1 MDRKNAGIEYD
12 REVFAPSADRLAAD
26 GNPSMRGVFILLA
39 SIFAIVALGLLGY
52 KIVTQSDLAGS
63 SGDSRVLAQV
73 DQRLSTI
80 EQRIEQLEQ
89 DNHRR
94 PYAAPAQTPKSDA
107 PAAPANSGTA
117 AHSRYQVNPAAT
129 ERTRNIVAAPDSATQ
144 NKIAGLQ
151 QGLGTLQNDTAANR
165 DALQATSNKL
175 ADVAGQV
182 NSQSVQILR
191 NQDEVNQL
199 LAHSE
204 KTSIPFELL
213 RGAEP
218 QLIGPVRLALKS
230 ANQKNYRY
238 TLCVYVE
245 QSCLELKDRN
255 RFEVVEFIVSRN
267 SPPLEVIATR
277 VSKDGILGYL
287 EVPRDLAG
295 R

>member
-1 MDRKNAGIEYD
+1 MMDRKNAGIEYD
-12 REVFAPSADRLAAD
+12 REAFIPAADRLSD
-26 GNPSMRGVFILLA
+26 SNPSLRGVLVLVA
-39 SIFAIVALGLLGY
+39 SIAAIIALAFLGY
-52 KIVTQSDLAGS
+52 KIVAQSDVGGGS
-63 SGDSRVLAQV
+63 PSDSRMLGQL
-73 DQRLSTI
+73 DQRLSGI
-80 EQRIEQLEQ
+80 EQRLEQLEQ
-89 DNHRR
+89 ENHRR
-94 PYAAPAQTPKSDA
+94 NYAFPGPPPKADTPSAAASAPAVTSP
-107 PAAPANSGTA
+107 P
-117 AHSRYQVNPAAT
+117 RYQVVPTQKTRAAGAT
-129 ERTRNIVAAPDSATQ
+129 DAATQ

-151 QGLGTLQNDTAANR
+151 QGLGAVQSDTAANR
-165 DALQATSNKL
+165 DALQATSNRL

-204 KTSIPFELL
+204 KISIPFELL

-218 QLIGPVRLALKS
+218 QVVGPVRLGLKS
-230 ANQKNYRY
+230 SNQKNYRY

-245 QSCLELKDRN
+245 PTCLELKDRN

-277 VSKDGILGYL
+277 VTKEGILGYL
-287 EVPRDLAG
+287 EVPREMAG

>member
-12 REVFAPSADRLAAD
+12 REAFIPAADRLSD
-26 GNPSMRGVFILLA
+26 SNPSLRGVLVLVA
-39 SIFAIVALGLLGY
+39 SIAAIIALAFLGY
-52 KIVTQSDLAGS
+52 KIVAQSDVGGGS
-63 SGDSRVLAQV
+63 PSDSRMLGQL
-73 DQRLSTI
+73 DQRLSGI
-80 EQRIEQLEQ
+80 EQRLEQLEQ
-89 DNHRR
+89 ENHRR
-94 PYAAPAQTPKSDA
+94 NYPFPGPTPKTDTPSAAASA
-107 PAAPANSGTA
+107 PVVASPP
-117 AHSRYQVNPAAT
+117 RYQVVPTQKTRAAGAT
-129 ERTRNIVAAPDSATQ
+129 DAATQ

-151 QGLGTLQNDTAANR
+151 QGLGAVQSDTAANR
-165 DALQATSNKL
+165 DALQATSNRL

-204 KTSIPFELL
+204 KISIPFELL

-218 QLIGPVRLALKS
+218 QVVGPVRLGLKS
-230 ANQKNYRY
+230 SNQKNYRY

-245 QSCLELKDRN
+245 PTCLELKDRN

-277 VSKDGILGYL
+277 VTKEGILGYL
-287 EVPRDLAG
+287 EVPREMAG

>member
-12 REVFAPSADRLAAD
+12 REAFIPAADRLSD
-26 GNPSMRGVFILLA
+26 SNPSLRGVLVLVA
-39 SIFAIVALGLLGY
+39 SIAAIIALAFLGY
-52 KIVTQSDLAGS
+52 KIVAQSDVGGGS
-63 SGDSRVLAQV
+63 PSDSRMLGQL
-73 DQRLSTI
+73 DQRLSGI
-80 EQRIEQLEQ
+80 EQRLEQLEQ
-89 DNHRR
+89 ENHRR
-94 PYAAPAQTPKSDA
+94 NYAFPGPPPKADTPSAAASAPAVASP
-107 PAAPANSGTA
+107 P
-117 AHSRYQVNPAAT
+117 RYQVVPTQKTRAAGAT
-129 ERTRNIVAAPDSATQ
+129 DAATQ

-151 QGLGTLQNDTAANR
+151 QGLGAVQSDTAANR
-165 DALQATSNKL
+165 DALQATSNRL

-204 KTSIPFELL
+204 KISIPFELL

-218 QLIGPVRLALKS
+218 QVVGPVRLGLKS
-230 ANQKNYRY
+230 SNQKNYRY

-245 QSCLELKDRN
+245 PTCLELKDRN

-277 VSKDGILGYL
+277 VTKEGILGYL
-287 EVPRDLAG
+287 EVPREMAG

>member
-12 REVFAPSADRLAAD
+12 REAFAHSEERMSG
-26 GNPSMRGVFILLA
+26 GNPSTRGIFILLA
-39 SIFAIVALGLLGY
+39 SILVITALAVLGY
-52 KIVTQSDLAGS
+52 KIVSQSDAGGS
-63 SGDSRVLAQV
+63 NGESRVLSQV
-73 DQRLSTI
+73 DQRLSAI
-80 EQRIEQLEQ
+80 EQRMEQLEQ
-89 DNHRR
+89 ENHRR
-94 PYAAPAQTPKSDA
+94 SYAAPAQNSKSDA
-107 PAAPANSGTA
+107 PAASAPSTA
-117 AHSRYQVNPAAT
+117 AAAPAYRVSPTPRPQPA
-129 ERTRNIVAAPDSATQ
+129 RPAAPDTATQ
-144 NKIAGLQ
+144 NKIAGIQ
-151 QGLGTLQNDTAANR
+151 QGLGALQNDTTANR
-165 DALQATSNKL
+165 EAWQATSNKL

-182 NSQSVQILR
+182 NSQNVQILR

-213 RGAEP
+213 RGASP
-218 QLIGPVRLALKS
+218 QLIGPVHLALKS
-230 ANQKNYRY
+230 TNQKNFRY

-287 EVPRDLAG
+287 EVPREIAAH
-295 R
+295 

>member
-12 REVFAPSADRLAAD
+12 REAFIPAADRLSD
-26 GNPSMRGVFILLA
+26 SNPSLRGVLVLVA
-39 SIFAIVALGLLGY
+39 SIAAIIALAFLGY
-52 KIVTQSDLAGS
+52 KIVAQSDVGGGS
-63 SGDSRVLAQV
+63 PSGSRMLGQL
-73 DQRLSTI
+73 DQRLSGI
-80 EQRIEQLEQ
+80 EQRLEQLEQ
-89 DNHRR
+89 ENHRR
-94 PYAAPAQTPKSDA
+94 NYAFPASTPKADTPSAAASA
-107 PAAPANSGTA
+107 PVVASSP
-117 AHSRYQVNPAAT
+117 RYQVVPTQKTRAAAAT
-129 ERTRNIVAAPDSATQ
+129 DAATQ

-151 QGLGTLQNDTAANR
+151 QGLGAVQSDTAANR
-165 DALQATSNKL
+165 DALQATSNRL

-204 KTSIPFELL
+204 KISIPFELL

-218 QLIGPVRLALKS
+218 QVVGPVRLGLKS
-230 ANQKNYRY
+230 SNQKNYRY

-245 QSCLELKDRN
+245 PTCLELKDRN

-277 VSKDGILGYL
+277 VTKEEILGYL
-287 EVPRDLAG
+287 EVPREMAG

>member
-1 MDRKNAGIEYD
+1 MMDRKNAGIEYD
-12 REVFAPSADRLAAD
+12 REAFIPAADRLSD
-26 GNPSMRGVFILLA
+26 SNPSLRGVLVLVA
-39 SIFAIVALGLLGY
+39 SIAAIIALAFLGY
-52 KIVTQSDLAGS
+52 KIVAQSDVGGGS
-63 SGDSRVLAQV
+63 PSDSRMLGQL
-73 DQRLSTI
+73 DQRLSGI
-80 EQRIEQLEQ
+80 EQRLEQLEQ
-89 DNHRR
+89 ENHRR
-94 PYAAPAQTPKSDA
+94 NYAFPGPPPKADTPSAAASAPAVACP
-107 PAAPANSGTA
+107 P
-117 AHSRYQVNPAAT
+117 RYQVVPTQKTRAAGAT
-129 ERTRNIVAAPDSATQ
+129 DAATQ

-151 QGLGTLQNDTAANR
+151 QGLGAVQSDTAANR
-165 DALQATSNKL
+165 DALQATSNRL

-204 KTSIPFELL
+204 KISIPFELL

-218 QLIGPVRLALKS
+218 QIVGPVRLGLKS
-230 ANQKNYRY
+230 SNQKNYRY

-245 QSCLELKDRN
+245 PTCLELKDRN

-277 VSKDGILGYL
+277 VTKEGILGYL
-287 EVPRDLAG
+287 EVPREMAG

>member
-1 MDRKNAGIEYD
+1 MMDRKNAGIEYD
-12 REVFAPSADRLAAD
+12 REAFIPAADRLSD
-26 GNPSMRGVFILLA
+26 SNPSLRGVLVLVA
-39 SIFAIVALGLLGY
+39 SIAAIIALAFLGY
-52 KIVTQSDLAGS
+52 KIVAQSDVGGGS
-63 SGDSRVLAQV
+63 PSDSRMLGQL
-73 DQRLSTI
+73 DQRLSGI
-80 EQRIEQLEQ
+80 EQRLEQLEQ
-89 DNHRR
+89 ENHRR
-94 PYAAPAQTPKSDA
+94 TYAFPTQAPKADTPS
-107 PAAPANSGTA
+107 AAASTPVMASPP
-117 AHSRYQVNPAAT
+117 RYQVVPTQKTRAAGAT
-129 ERTRNIVAAPDSATQ
+129 DAATQ

-151 QGLGTLQNDTAANR
+151 QGLGAVQSDTAANR
-165 DALQATSNKL
+165 DALQATSNRL

-204 KTSIPFELL
+204 KISIPFELL

-218 QLIGPVRLALKS
+218 QVVGPVRLGLKS
-230 ANQKNYRY
+230 SNQKNYRY

-245 QSCLELKDRN
+245 PTCLELKDRN

-277 VSKDGILGYL
+277 VTKEGILGYL
-287 EVPRDLAG
+287 EVPREMAG

>member
-12 REVFAPSADRLAAD
+12 RDAFIPAADAMSD
-26 GNPSMRGVFILLA
+26 GNPSLRGVLVLVA
-39 SIFAIVALGLLGY
+39 SIAAIAALAFLGY
-52 KIVTQSDLAGS
+52 KIVGQSDASGWS
-63 SGDSRVLAQV
+63 SDSRVLNRL
-73 DQRLSTI
+73 DQRLSGI
-80 EQRIEQLEQ
+80 EQRLEQLEQ

-94 PYAAPAQTPKSDA
+94 AYAPPVPAPKADA
-107 PAAPANSGTA
+107 PAAASVPAA
-117 AHSRYQVNPAAT
+117 APRPHYQVSPTPQTRAAD
-129 ERTRNIVAAPDSATQ
+129 AATQ
-144 NKIAGLQ
+144 NKLAGLQ
-151 QGLGTLQNDTAANR
+151 QGLGALQNDTNANR
-165 DALQATSNKL
+165 EALQATSSRL

-204 KTSIPFELL
+204 KVSIPFELL
-213 RGAEP
+213 RGTEP
-218 QLIGPVRLALKS
+218 QMVGPVRLGLKS
-230 ANQKNYRY
+230 TNQKNLRY

-245 QSCLELKDRN
+245 PKCLELKDRN

-277 VSKDGILGYL
+277 VTRDGITGYL
-287 EVPRDLAG
+287 EVPREIAG

>member
-12 REVFAPSADRLAAD
+12 REAFIPAADAMSD
-26 GNPSMRGVFILLA
+26 GNPSLRGVLVLLA
-39 SIFAIVALGLLGY
+39 SIAAIAALAFLGY
-52 KIVTQSDLAGS
+52 KIVAQSDASGS
-63 SGDSRVLAQV
+63 FADSRVLSQL
-73 DQRLSTI
+73 DQRLSGI
-80 EQRIEQLEQ
+80 EQRLEQIEQE
-89 DNHRR
+89 NHRR
-94 PYAAPAQTPKSDA
+94 GYA
-107 PAAPANSGTA
+107 PAAQPAKSDP
-117 AHSRYQVNPAAT
+117 PAAST
-129 ERTRNIVAAPDSATQ
+129 SANAAAPPAYRVTPTPRPRPAAADPATQ
-144 NKIAGLQ
+144 NKLAGLQ
-151 QGLGTLQNDTAANR
+151 QGLGALQNDTTANR
-165 DALQATSNKL
+165 EAWQATSNKL

-213 RGAEP
+213 RGSEP
-218 QLIGPVRLALKS
+218 QLVGPVHLALKS
-230 ANQKNYRY
+230 TNQKNFRY

-245 QSCLELKDRN
+245 QTCLELKDRN

-277 VSKDGILGYL
+277 VTKEGILGYL
-287 EVPRDLAG
+287 EVPREISG

>member
-1 MDRKNAGIEYD
+1 MMDRKNAGIEYD
-12 REVFAPSADRLAAD
+12 REAFIPAADRLSD
-26 GNPSMRGVFILLA
+26 SNPSLRGVLVLVA
-39 SIFAIVALGLLGY
+39 SIAAIIALAFLGY
-52 KIVTQSDLAGS
+52 KIVAQSDVGGGS
-63 SGDSRVLAQV
+63 PSDSRVLGQL
-73 DQRLSTI
+73 DQRLSGI
-80 EQRIEQLEQ
+80 EQRLGQLEQ
-89 DNHRR
+89 ENHRR
-94 PYAAPAQTPKSDA
+94 IYAFPAPSPKADAPVATSA
-107 PAAPANSGTA
+107 PAAA
-117 AHSRYQVNPAAT
+117 ASPPRYQVIPTQKTRAAAT
-129 ERTRNIVAAPDSATQ
+129 VDAATQ

-151 QGLGTLQNDTAANR
+151 QGLGAVQSDTAANR
-165 DALQATSNKL
+165 DALQATSNRL

-204 KTSIPFELL
+204 KISIPFELL

-218 QLIGPVRLALKS
+218 QVVGPVRLGLKS
-230 ANQKNYRY
+230 SNQKNYRY

-245 QSCLELKDRN
+245 PTCLELKDRN

-277 VSKDGILGYL
+277 VTKEGILGYL
-287 EVPRDLAG
+287 EVPREMAG

>member
-12 REVFAPSADRLAAD
+12 REAFIPAADRLSD
-26 GNPSMRGVFILLA
+26 SNPSLRGVLVLVA
-39 SIFAIVALGLLGY
+39 SIAAIIALAFLGY
-52 KIVTQSDLAGS
+52 KIVAQSDVGGGS
-63 SGDSRVLAQV
+63 ASDSRVLGQL
-73 DQRLSTI
+73 DQRLSGI
-80 EQRIEQLEQ
+80 EQRLEQLEQ
-89 DNHRR
+89 ESHRR
-94 PYAAPAQTPKSDA
+94 TYAFPAPTPKADPPSAAASA
-107 PAAPANSGTA
+107 PAAASPP
-117 AHSRYQVNPAAT
+117 RYQVVPTQKTRAA
-129 ERTRNIVAAPDSATQ
+129 AAADAATQ
-144 NKIAGLQ
+144 NKITGLQ
-151 QGLGTLQNDTAANR
+151 QGLGAVQSDTAANR
-165 DALQATSNKL
+165 DALQATSNRL

-204 KTSIPFELL
+204 KISIPFELL

-218 QLIGPVRLALKS
+218 QVVGPVRLGLKS
-230 ANQKNYRY
+230 SNQKNYRY

-245 QSCLELKDRN
+245 PTCLELKDRN

-277 VSKDGILGYL
+277 VTKEGILGYL
-287 EVPRDLAG
+287 EVPREMAG

>member
-1 MDRKNAGIEYD
+1 MMDRKNAGIEYD
-12 REVFAPSADRLAAD
+12 REAFIPAADRSSD
-26 GNPSMRGVFILLA
+26 SNPSLRGVLVLVA
-39 SIFAIVALGLLGY
+39 SIAAIIALAFLGY
-52 KIVTQSDLAGS
+52 KIVAQSDVGGGS
-63 SGDSRVLAQV
+63 PSDSRVLGQL
-73 DQRLSTI
+73 DQRLSGI
-80 EQRIEQLEQ
+80 EQRLEQLEQ
-89 DNHRR
+89 ESHRR
-94 PYAAPAQTPKSDA
+94 TYAFPAPSPKADVPAAASAPAIASP
-107 PAAPANSGTA
+107 P
-117 AHSRYQVNPAAT
+117 RYQVIPTQKTRAA
-129 ERTRNIVAAPDSATQ
+129 AAADAATQ

-151 QGLGTLQNDTAANR
+151 QGLGTVQSDTAANR
-165 DALQATSNKL
+165 DALQATSNRL

-204 KTSIPFELL
+204 KISIPFELL

-218 QLIGPVRLALKS
+218 QVVGPVRLGLKS
-230 ANQKNYRY
+230 SNQKNYRY

-245 QSCLELKDRN
+245 PACLELKDRN

-277 VSKDGILGYL
+277 VTKEGILGYL
-287 EVPRDLAG
+287 EVPREMAG

>member
-12 REVFAPSADRLAAD
+12 REAFIPAADRLSD
-26 GNPSMRGVFILLA
+26 SNPSLRGVLVLVA
-39 SIFAIVALGLLGY
+39 SIAAIIALAFLGY
-52 KIVTQSDLAGS
+52 KIVAQSDVGGGS
-63 SGDSRVLAQV
+63 PSDSRMLGQL
-73 DQRLSTI
+73 DQRLSGI
-80 EQRIEQLEQ
+80 EQRLEQLEQ
-89 DNHRR
+89 ENHRR
-94 PYAAPAQTPKSDA
+94 NYPFPGPTPKADTPSAAASA
-107 PAAPANSGTA
+107 PVVASPP
-117 AHSRYQVNPAAT
+117 RYQVVPTQKTRAAGAT
-129 ERTRNIVAAPDSATQ
+129 DAATQ

-151 QGLGTLQNDTAANR
+151 QGLGAVQSDTAANR
-165 DALQATSNKL
+165 DALQATSNRL

-204 KTSIPFELL
+204 KISIPFELL

-218 QLIGPVRLALKS
+218 QVVGPVRLGLKS
-230 ANQKNYRY
+230 SNQKNYRY

-245 QSCLELKDRN
+245 PTCLELKDRN

-277 VSKDGILGYL
+277 VTKEGILGYL
-287 EVPRDLAG
+287 EVPREMAG

>member
-1 MDRKNAGIEYD
+1 MMDRKNAGIEYD
-12 REVFAPSADRLAAD
+12 REAYIPAADRLSD
-26 GNPSMRGVFILLA
+26 SNPSLRGVLVLVA
-39 SIFAIVALGLLGY
+39 SIAAIIALAFLGY
-52 KIVTQSDLAGS
+52 KIVAQSDVGGGS
-63 SGDSRVLAQV
+63 PSDSRMLGQL
-73 DQRLSTI
+73 DQRLSGI
-80 EQRIEQLEQ
+80 EQRLEQLEQ
-89 DNHRR
+89 ENHRR
-94 PYAAPAQTPKSDA
+94 NYAFPGPPPKADTPSAAASAPAVTSP
-107 PAAPANSGTA
+107 P
-117 AHSRYQVNPAAT
+117 RYQVVPTQKTRAAGAT
-129 ERTRNIVAAPDSATQ
+129 DAATQ

-151 QGLGTLQNDTAANR
+151 QGLGAVQSDTAANR
-165 DALQATSNKL
+165 DALQATSNRL

-204 KTSIPFELL
+204 KISIPFELL

-218 QLIGPVRLALKS
+218 QVVGPVRLGLKS
-230 ANQKNYRY
+230 SNQKNYRY

-245 QSCLELKDRN
+245 PTCLELKDRN

-277 VSKDGILGYL
+277 VTKEGILGYL
-287 EVPRDLAG
+287 EVPREMAG

>member
-12 REVFAPSADRLAAD
+12 REAFIPAADRLSD
-26 GNPSMRGVFILLA
+26 SNPSLRGVLVLVA
-39 SIFAIVALGLLGY
+39 SIAAIIALAFLGY
-52 KIVTQSDLAGS
+52 KIVAQSDVGGGS
-63 SGDSRVLAQV
+63 PSDSRMLGQL
-73 DQRLSTI
+73 DQRLSGI
-80 EQRIEQLEQ
+80 EQRLEQLEQ
-89 DNHRR
+89 ENHRR
-94 PYAAPAQTPKSDA
+94 NYAFPGPPPKAETPSAAASAPAVASP
-107 PAAPANSGTA
+107 P
-117 AHSRYQVNPAAT
+117 RYQVVPTQKTRAAGAT
-129 ERTRNIVAAPDSATQ
+129 DAATQ

-151 QGLGTLQNDTAANR
+151 QGLGAVQSDTAANR
-165 DALQATSNKL
+165 DALQATSNRL

-204 KTSIPFELL
+204 KISIPFELL

-218 QLIGPVRLALKS
+218 QVVGPVRLGLKS
-230 ANQKNYRY
+230 SNQKNYRY

-245 QSCLELKDRN
+245 PTCLELKDRN

-277 VSKDGILGYL
+277 VTKEGILGYL
-287 EVPRDLAG
+287 EVPREMAG

>member
-12 REVFAPSADRLAAD
+12 REAFIPAAEHMSD
-26 GNPSMRGVFILLA
+26 GNPSMRGILVLLA
-39 SIFAIVALGLLGY
+39 SIAAIAALAFLGY
-52 KIVTQSDLAGS
+52 KIVTQSDANGS
-63 SGDSRVLAQV
+63 VADSRVLGQL
-73 DQRLSTI
+73 DQRLSGI
-80 EQRIEQLEQ
+80 EQRLEQLEQ

-94 PYAAPAQTPKSDA
+94 SYAAPAQNPKSEA
-107 PAAPANSGTA
+107 PAASSNPSGA
-117 AHSRYQVNPAAT
+117 SRSKYQVSPATTERSRSVAAT
-129 ERTRNIVAAPDSATQ
+129 DPATQ

-151 QGLGTLQNDTAANR
+151 QGLGALQNDTTANR
-165 DALQATSNKL
+165 EAWQATTNKL
-175 ADVAGQV
+175 ADVSGQIS
-182 NSQSVQILR
+182 SQNVQILR

-213 RGAEP
+213 RGSEP
-218 QLIGPVRLALKS
+218 QLVGPVHLALKS
-230 ANQKNYRY
+230 TNQKNYRY

-287 EVPRDLAG
+287 EVPREIASH
-295 R
+295 

>member
-12 REVFAPSADRLAAD
+12 REAFIPAADRLSD
-26 GNPSMRGVFILLA
+26 SNPSLRGVLVLVA
-39 SIFAIVALGLLGY
+39 SIAAIIALAFLGY
-52 KIVTQSDLAGS
+52 KIVAQSDVGGGS
-63 SGDSRVLAQV
+63 PSDSRILGQL
-73 DQRLSTI
+73 DQRLSGI
-80 EQRIEQLEQ
+80 EQRLEQLEQ
-89 DNHRR
+89 ENHRR
-94 PYAAPAQTPKSDA
+94 NYAFPGPPPKAETPSAAASAPAVASP
-107 PAAPANSGTA
+107 P
-117 AHSRYQVNPAAT
+117 RYQVVPTQKTRAAGAT
-129 ERTRNIVAAPDSATQ
+129 DAATQ

-151 QGLGTLQNDTAANR
+151 QGLGAVQSDTAANR
-165 DALQATSNKL
+165 DALQATSNRL

-204 KTSIPFELL
+204 KISIPFELL

-218 QLIGPVRLALKS
+218 QVVGPVRLGLKS
-230 ANQKNYRY
+230 SNQKNYRY

-245 QSCLELKDRN
+245 PTCLELKDRN

-277 VSKDGILGYL
+277 VTKEGILGYL
-287 EVPRDLAG
+287 EVPREMAG

>member
-12 REVFAPSADRLAAD
+12 REAFIPAADRLSD
-26 GNPSMRGVFILLA
+26 SNPSLRGVLVLVA
-39 SIFAIVALGLLGY
+39 SIAAIIALAFLGY
-52 KIVTQSDLAGS
+52 KIVAQSDVGGGS
-63 SGDSRVLAQV
+63 PSDSRMLGQL
-73 DQRLSTI
+73 DQRLSGI
-80 EQRIEQLEQ
+80 EQRLEQLEQ
-89 DNHRR
+89 ENHRR
-94 PYAAPAQTPKSDA
+94 NYAFPGPPPKAETPSAAASAPAVASP
-107 PAAPANSGTA
+107 P
-117 AHSRYQVNPAAT
+117 RYQVVPTQKTRAAGGT
-129 ERTRNIVAAPDSATQ
+129 DAATQ

-151 QGLGTLQNDTAANR
+151 QGLGAVQSDTAANR
-165 DALQATSNKL
+165 DALQATSNRL

-204 KTSIPFELL
+204 KISIPFELL

-218 QLIGPVRLALKS
+218 QVVGPVRLGLKS
-230 ANQKNYRY
+230 SNQKNYRY

-245 QSCLELKDRN
+245 PTCLELKDRN

-277 VSKDGILGYL
+277 VTKEGILGYL
-287 EVPRDLAG
+287 EVPREMAG

>member
-12 REVFAPSADRLAAD
+12 REAFIPAADRLSD
-26 GNPSMRGVFILLA
+26 SNPSLRGVLVLVA
-39 SIFAIVALGLLGY
+39 SIAAIIALAFLGY
-52 KIVTQSDLAGS
+52 KIVAQSDVGAGS
-63 SGDSRVLAQV
+63 PSDSRVLGQL
-73 DQRLSTI
+73 DQRLSGI
-80 EQRIEQLEQ
+80 EQRLGQLEQ
-89 DNHRR
+89 ENHRR
-94 PYAAPAQTPKSDA
+94 TYAFPAPTPKADPPSAAASAPAVASP
-107 PAAPANSGTA
+107 P
-117 AHSRYQVNPAAT
+117 RYQVIPTQKTRAAD
-129 ERTRNIVAAPDSATQ
+129 AATQ

-151 QGLGTLQNDTAANR
+151 QGLGAVQSDTAANR
-165 DALQATSNKL
+165 DALQATSNRL

-204 KTSIPFELL
+204 KISIPFELL

-218 QLIGPVRLALKS
+218 QVVGPVRLGLKS
-230 ANQKNYRY
+230 SNQKNYRY

-245 QSCLELKDRN
+245 PTCLELKDRN

-277 VSKDGILGYL
+277 VTKEGILGYL
-287 EVPRDLAG
+287 EVPREMAG

>member
-1 MDRKNAGIEYD
+1 MMDRKNAGIEYD
-12 REVFAPSADRLAAD
+12 REVFAPSDRAAD
-26 GNPSMRGVFILLA
+26 GSPSLRGVFILLG

-52 KIVTQSDLAGS
+52 KIVSQSDIAGS
-63 SGDSRVLAQV
+63 SGDSRLIAQV

-94 PYAAPAQTPKSDA
+94 AYAPPAQASKNDA
-107 PAAPANSGTA
+107 PAAQTNSSETA
-117 AHSRYQVNPAAT
+117 RSRYQVSPAGT
-129 ERTRNIVAAPDSATQ
+129 EKSRNVVGAPDTATQ
-144 NKIAGLQ
+144 NRIAGLQ

-165 DALQATSNKL
+165 AALQATSSKL

-182 NSQSVQILR
+182 SSQSVQILR

-213 RGAEP
+213 RGSQP

-277 VSKDGILGYL
+277 VSKEGILGYL
-287 EVPRDLAG
+287 EVPRDLAA

>member
-12 REVFAPSADRLAAD
+12 REAFIPAADAMSD
-26 GNPSMRGVFILLA
+26 GNPSLRGVLVLLA
-39 SIFAIVALGLLGY
+39 SIAAIAALAFLGY
-52 KIVTQSDLAGS
+52 KIVAQSDASGS
-63 SGDSRVLAQV
+63 VADSRVLSQL
-73 DQRLSTI
+73 DQRLSGI
-80 EQRIEQLEQ
+80 EQRIEQIEQ
-89 DNHRR
+89 ENHRR
-94 PYAAPAQTPKSDA
+94 GYTPAAQPAKSDPPA
-107 PAAPANSGTA
+107 PSTSANASAPPAYRVIPTPRPRPAAADP
-117 AHSRYQVNPAAT
+117 
-129 ERTRNIVAAPDSATQ
+129 ATQ

-151 QGLGTLQNDTAANR
+151 QGLGALQNDTTANR
-165 DALQATSNKL
+165 EAWQATSNKL

-213 RGAEP
+213 RGSEP
-218 QLIGPVRLALKS
+218 QLVGPVHLALKS
-230 ANQKNYRY
+230 TNQKNFRY

-245 QSCLELKDRN
+245 QTCLELKDRN

-267 SPPLEVIATR
+267 SPPLEMIATR
-277 VSKDGILGYL
+277 VTKEGILGYL
-287 EVPRDLAG
+287 EVPREIAG

>member
-1 MDRKNAGIEYD
+1 MMDRKNAGIEYD
-12 REVFAPSADRLAAD
+12 REAFIPAADRLSD
-26 GNPSMRGVFILLA
+26 SNPSLRGVLVLVA
-39 SIFAIVALGLLGY
+39 SIAAIIALAFLGY
-52 KIVTQSDLAGS
+52 KIVAQSDVGGGS
-63 SGDSRVLAQV
+63 PSDSRMLGQL
-73 DQRLSTI
+73 DQRLSGI
-80 EQRIEQLEQ
+80 EQRLEQLEQ
-89 DNHRR
+89 ENHRR
-94 PYAAPAQTPKSDA
+94 NYAFPGPPPKAETPSAAASAPAVASP
-107 PAAPANSGTA
+107 P
-117 AHSRYQVNPAAT
+117 RYQVVPTQKTRAAGAT
-129 ERTRNIVAAPDSATQ
+129 DAATQ

-151 QGLGTLQNDTAANR
+151 QGLGAVQSDTAANR
-165 DALQATSNKL
+165 DALQATSNRL

-204 KTSIPFELL
+204 KISIPFELL

-218 QLIGPVRLALKS
+218 QVVGPVRLGLKS
-230 ANQKNYRY
+230 SNQKNYRY

-245 QSCLELKDRN
+245 PTCLELKDRN

-277 VSKDGILGYL
+277 VTKEGILGYL
-287 EVPRDLAG
+287 EVPREMAG

>member
-12 REVFAPSADRLAAD
+12 REAFIPAADRLSD
-26 GNPSMRGVFILLA
+26 SNPSLRGVLVLVA
-39 SIFAIVALGLLGY
+39 SIAAIIALAFLGY
-52 KIVTQSDLAGS
+52 KIVAQSDVGGGS
-63 SGDSRVLAQV
+63 PSDSRVLGQL
-73 DQRLSTI
+73 DQRLSGI
-80 EQRIEQLEQ
+80 EQRLGQLEQ
-89 DNHRR
+89 ENHRR
-94 PYAAPAQTPKSDA
+94 TYAFPAAAPKADPLSAAATA
-107 PAAPANSGTA
+107 PAVASPP
-117 AHSRYQVNPAAT
+117 RYQVVPTQKTRAAAAT
-129 ERTRNIVAAPDSATQ
+129 DAATQ

-151 QGLGTLQNDTAANR
+151 QGLGAVQNDTAANR
-165 DALQATSNKL
+165 DALQATSNRL

-204 KTSIPFELL
+204 KISIPFELL
-213 RGAEP
+213 RGSEP
-218 QLIGPVRLALKS
+218 QVVGPVRLGLKS
-230 ANQKNYRY
+230 SNQKNYRY

-245 QSCLELKDRN
+245 PTCLELKDRN

-277 VSKDGILGYL
+277 VTKEGILGYL
-287 EVPRDLAG
+287 EVPREMAG

>member
-1 MDRKNAGIEYD
+1 MMDRKNAGIEYD
-12 REVFAPSADRLAAD
+12 REAFIPAADRLSD
-26 GNPSMRGVFILLA
+26 SNPSLRGVLVLVA
-39 SIFAIVALGLLGY
+39 SIAAIIALAFLGY
-52 KIVTQSDLAGS
+52 KIVAQSDVGGGS
-63 SGDSRVLAQV
+63 PSDSRMLGQL
-73 DQRLSTI
+73 DQRLSGI
-80 EQRIEQLEQ
+80 EQRLEQLEQ
-89 DNHRR
+89 ENHRR
-94 PYAAPAQTPKSDA
+94 NYAFPGPPPKADTPSAAASAPAVASP
-107 PAAPANSGTA
+107 P
-117 AHSRYQVNPAAT
+117 RYQVVPTQKTRAAGAT
-129 ERTRNIVAAPDSATQ
+129 DAATQ

-151 QGLGTLQNDTAANR
+151 QGLGAVQSDTAANR
-165 DALQATSNKL
+165 DALQATSNRL

-204 KTSIPFELL
+204 KISIPFELL

-218 QLIGPVRLALKS
+218 QVVGPVRLGLKS
-230 ANQKNYRY
+230 SNQKNYRY

-245 QSCLELKDRN
+245 PTCLELKDRN

-277 VSKDGILGYL
+277 VTKEGILGYL
-287 EVPRDLAG
+287 EVPREMAG

>member
-12 REVFAPSADRLAAD
+12 REAFIPAADRLSD
-26 GNPSMRGVFILLA
+26 SNPSLRGVLVLVA
-39 SIFAIVALGLLGY
+39 SIAAIIALAFLGY
-52 KIVTQSDLAGS
+52 KIVAQSDVGGGS
-63 SGDSRVLAQV
+63 PSDSRMLGQL
-73 DQRLSTI
+73 DQRLSGI
-80 EQRIEQLEQ
+80 EQRLEQLEQ
-89 DNHRR
+89 ENHRR
-94 PYAAPAQTPKSDA
+94 NYAFPGPPPKADTPSAAASAPAVASP
-107 PAAPANSGTA
+107 P
-117 AHSRYQVNPAAT
+117 RYQVVPTQKTRAAGAT
-129 ERTRNIVAAPDSATQ
+129 DAATQ

-151 QGLGTLQNDTAANR
+151 QGLGAVQSDTAANR
-165 DALQATSNKL
+165 DALQATSNRL

-204 KTSIPFELL
+204 KISIPFELL

-218 QLIGPVRLALKS
+218 QVVGPVRLGLKS
-230 ANQKNYRY
+230 SNQKNYRY

-245 QSCLELKDRN
+245 PTCLELKDRN

-277 VSKDGILGYL
+277 VTREGILGYL
-287 EVPRDLAG
+287 EVPREMAG

>member
-1 MDRKNAGIEYD
+1 MMDRKNAGIEYD
-12 REVFAPSADRLAAD
+12 REAFIPAADRLSD
-26 GNPSMRGVFILLA
+26 SNPSLRGVLVLVA
-39 SIFAIVALGLLGY
+39 SIAAIIALAFLGY
-52 KIVTQSDLAGS
+52 KIVAQSDVGGGS
-63 SGDSRVLAQV
+63 PSDSRMLGQL
-73 DQRLSTI
+73 DQRLSGI
-80 EQRIEQLEQ
+80 EQRLEQLEQ
-89 DNHRR
+89 ENHRR
-94 PYAAPAQTPKSDA
+94 NYAFPGPPPKADTPSAAASAPAVASP
-107 PAAPANSGTA
+107 P
-117 AHSRYQVNPAAT
+117 RYQVVPTQKTRAAAAT
-129 ERTRNIVAAPDSATQ
+129 DAATQ

-151 QGLGTLQNDTAANR
+151 QGLGAVQSDTAANR
-165 DALQATSNKL
+165 DALQATSNRL

-204 KTSIPFELL
+204 KISIPFELL

-218 QLIGPVRLALKS
+218 QVVGPVRLGLKS
-230 ANQKNYRY
+230 SNQKNYRY

-245 QSCLELKDRN
+245 PTCLELKDRN

-277 VSKDGILGYL
+277 VTKEGILGYL
-287 EVPRDLAG
+287 EVPREMAG

>member
-12 REVFAPSADRLAAD
+12 REAFIPAADRLSD
-26 GNPSMRGVFILLA
+26 SNPSLRGVLVLVA
-39 SIFAIVALGLLGY
+39 SIAAIIALAFLGY
-52 KIVTQSDLAGS
+52 KIVAQSDVGGGS
-63 SGDSRVLAQV
+63 PSDSRILGQL
-73 DQRLSTI
+73 DQRLSGI
-80 EQRIEQLEQ
+80 EQRLEQLEQ
-89 DNHRR
+89 ENHRR
-94 PYAAPAQTPKSDA
+94 NYAFPGPPPKADTPSAAASAPAVASP
-107 PAAPANSGTA
+107 P
-117 AHSRYQVNPAAT
+117 RYQVVPTQKTRAAGAT
-129 ERTRNIVAAPDSATQ
+129 DAATQ

-151 QGLGTLQNDTAANR
+151 QGLGAVQSDTAANR
-165 DALQATSNKL
+165 DALQATSNRL

-204 KTSIPFELL
+204 KISIPFELL

-218 QLIGPVRLALKS
+218 QVVGPVRLGLKS
-230 ANQKNYRY
+230 SNQKNYRY

-245 QSCLELKDRN
+245 PTCLELKDRN

-277 VSKDGILGYL
+277 VTKEGILGYL
-287 EVPRDLAG
+287 EVPREMAG

>member
-12 REVFAPSADRLAAD
+12 RDAFAPSADRLAE
-26 GNPSMRGVFILLA
+26 GNPSLRGVFILLG
-39 SIFAIVALGLLGY
+39 SIIAIVALGLLGY
-52 KIVTQSDLAGS
+52 KIVTQSDIAGS
-63 SGDSRVLAQV
+63 SGDSRVLARV
-73 DQRLSTI
+73 DQRLSGI
-80 EQRIEQLEQ
+80 EQRMEQLEQ
-89 DNHRR
+89 ENHRR
-94 PYAAPAQTPKSDA
+94 TYSAPAQILKSDP
-107 PAAPANSGTA
+107 PAAQTNSSA
-117 AHSRYQVNPAAT
+117 AARSRYQVAPAGT
-129 ERTRNIVAAPDSATQ
+129 ERSRNVFAAPDTATQ

-151 QGLGTLQNDTAANR
+151 QGLGTLANDTAANR
-165 DALQATSNKL
+165 DALQVTSNKL

-182 NSQSVQILR
+182 SSQSVQILR

-218 QLIGPVRLALKS
+218 QLIGPVRIALKS
-230 ANQKNYRY
+230 ANQKNNRY
-238 TLCVYVE
+238 TLCVFVE
-245 QSCLELKDRN
+245 QTCLELKDRN

-287 EVPRDLAG
+287 EVPRGLAG

>member
-12 REVFAPSADRLAAD
+12 REAFIPAADRLSD
-26 GNPSMRGVFILLA
+26 SNPSLRGVLVLVA
-39 SIFAIVALGLLGY
+39 SIAAIIALAFLGY
-52 KIVTQSDLAGS
+52 KIVAQSDVGGGS
-63 SGDSRVLAQV
+63 PSDSRMLGQL
-73 DQRLSTI
+73 DQRLSGI
-80 EQRIEQLEQ
+80 EQRLEQLEQ
-89 DNHRR
+89 ENHRR
-94 PYAAPAQTPKSDA
+94 NYAFPGPPPKTDTPSAAASA
-107 PAAPANSGTA
+107 PAAASPP
-117 AHSRYQVNPAAT
+117 RYQVVPTQKTRAAGAT
-129 ERTRNIVAAPDSATQ
+129 DAATQ

-151 QGLGTLQNDTAANR
+151 QGLGAVQSDTAANR
-165 DALQATSNKL
+165 DALQATSNRL

-204 KTSIPFELL
+204 KISIPFELL

-218 QLIGPVRLALKS
+218 QVVGPVRLGLKS
-230 ANQKNYRY
+230 SNQKNYRY

-245 QSCLELKDRN
+245 PTCLELKDRN

-277 VSKDGILGYL
+277 VTREGILGYL
-287 EVPRDLAG
+287 EVPREMAG